1 MRKIKHNIKK
11 IKRIISPKKKEQ
23 LKRKIGA
30 PPGTV
35 IHVGDKKNEQAVI
48 TLIEYDENIFNHY
61 VIDSHEELMKIKG
74 RGNQKTVQWIDF
86 NGFGDIDN
94 LKKFGEIFE
103 IHPLILED
111 IANSNHQP
119 KIDYYDEDIFLV
131 LKKIN
136 WEENKDISYDQIS
149 ILLTAN
155 FLFTFRDD
163 VGEDFPKIL
172 QRIESG
178 KNVFRKSRSDYLFYV
193 LVDYTIDHY
202 FLVLEE
208 LSERIE
214 TMQEKLLEKP
224 DQSDLHQIQILKK
237 EAYTLKQIIRPTREA
252 ISNIIRLESNYISKK
267 NLIYFRD
274 SFDHIMQLYESIEI
288 QRESITTLI
297 DIYLSS
303 LSNRMNEVMKFLT
316 LIATI
321 FIPLTFIAGIYGM
334 NFSNMPELSWKY
346 GYFIV
351 LAVMALMGIFLLF
364 FFKRKKWL

>member
-1 MRKIKHNIKK
+1 MRKIKRNIGK
-11 IKRIISPKKKEQ
+11 IKRIISPRNKEQ
-23 LKRKIGA
+23 LKKKVGA

-35 IHVGDKKNEQAVI
+35 IHVGDKKNEKAVI
-48 TLIEYDENIFNHY
+48 TLVEYDEGIFNHY
-61 VIDSHEELMKIKG
+61 VIEDDEELRKIKE

-86 NGFGDIDN
+86 NGFGDIEK
-94 LKKFGEIFE
+94 LKIFGEIFE

-119 KIDYYDEDIFLV
+119 KIDFYDEDIFLV

-136 WEENKDISYDQIS
+136 WEENRDVSYEQYS
-149 ILLTAN
+149 IFLTAN

-163 VGEDFPKIL
+163 ISEDFSKIL

-178 KNVFRKSRSDYLFYV
+178 NNIFRKSRSDYLFYV
-193 LVDYTIDHY
+193 LIDYTIDHY
-202 FLVLEE
+202 FLVIEE
-208 LSERIE
+208 FSERIE
-214 TMQEKLLEKP
+214 LMQERLLEKP
-224 DQSDLHQIQILKK
+224 DQSDLHQIQFLKK

-274 SFDHIMQLYESIEI
+274 SFDHIMQLYESLEI

-334 NFSNMPELSWKY
+334 NFSNMPELNWKY
-346 GYFIV
+346 GYFIA
-351 LAVMALMGIFLLF
+351 LGIMALIGIFLLL